1 MRSHKAALPSF
12 RIVTLLWKGSHYKLG
27 QHSFAQLNVDVIKI
41 SKTPFVWCGIPHC
54 HGIHVIERK
63 FTFFIFIF
71 WWQIYIMFL
80 HKRVW
85 LGKYI
90 VFTFCESVHIH
101 LWSIQFLRCAF
112 WIWVLCRNSCFFLI
126 KLNWWKIYCLVW
138 SRILAMNI
146 YDTMGNYQSFFTHV
160 KCLLWTRKK
169 FKLVQSFFRNLEN
182 ISIGIGKTIVE
193 FFSVEMV
200 ERVCRY
206 LKKSQE
212 SHGPHPIKPNED
224 ANVPIVVI

>member
-1 MRSHKAALPSF
+1 MWHFFEKGHITNWWS
-12 RIVTLLWKGSHYKLG
+12 TLICSIACWCHQNEQDPICLVWHTTLSRYSCHWK
-27 QHSFAQLNVDVIKI
+27 KI
-41 SKTPFVWCGIPHC
+41 H
-54 HGIHVIERK
+54 
-63 FTFFIFIF
+63 IFH
-71 WWQIYIMFL
+71 IYILVTNVHYVL

>member
-1 MRSHKAALPSF
+1 
-12 RIVTLLWKGSHYKLG
+12 
-27 QHSFAQLNVDVIKI
+27 
-41 SKTPFVWCGIPHC
+41 
-54 HGIHVIERK
+54 
-63 FTFFIFIF
+63 
-71 WWQIYIMFL
+71 
-80 HKRVW
+80 
-85 LGKYI
+85 
-90 VFTFCESVHIH
+90 
-101 LWSIQFLRCAF
+101 
-112 WIWVLCRNSCFFLI
+112 
-126 KLNWWKIYCLVW
+126 
-138 SRILAMNI
+138 MNI
-146 YDTMGNYQSFFTHV
+146 YDTMGNYQSVFTHV
-160 KCLLWTRKK
+160 KSLLWTRKK